1 MLFMWTR
8 LLRKHSATAAGW
20 HRYKR
25 RSTTTAPRDL
35 QDRVQEHTSSRSFD
49 RVQEGG
55 HLHIAVPRGG
65 AMSLTLFVGGQE
77 GPQRAGGRGGH
88 PSARHIACS
97 QIVGAALARTCAS
110 VGGWLRM

>member
-55 HLHIAVPRGG
+55 HLHLAVPRGG

-88 PSARHIACS
+88 PSASPMRVC
-97 QIVGAALARTCAS
+97 TAS
-110 VGGWLRM
+110 GDIS

>member
-49 RVQEGG
+49 RVQEGVVAISG
-55 HLHIAVPRGG
+55 NAQQGRCHVLHG
-65 AMSLTLFVGGQE
+65 LVGGQE

-88 PSARHIACS
+88 PSASPIRVS
-97 QIVGAALARTCAS
+97 TAS
-110 VGGWLRM
+110 GGVS

>member
-1 MLFMWTR
+1 MLLWTR
-8 LLRKHSATAAGW
+8 LLRKQSATAAGW

-35 QDRVQEHTSSRSFD
+35 QDRVQEQTSSRSFD

-65 AMSLTLFVGGQE
+65 AMSLTVSWGGRRALNALVGGVGTPAQAPFMSPLLV
-77 GPQRAGGRGGH
+77 GASRDQKSRGGGR
-88 PSARHIACS
+88 P
-97 QIVGAALARTCAS
+97 
-110 VGGWLRM
+110 

>member
-8 LLRKHSATAAGW
+8 RLRKQSATAAGW

-65 AMSLTLFVGGQE
+65 AMSLTFFVGGQE

-88 PSARHIACS
+88 PSASPIRVS
-97 QIVGAALARTCAS
+97 TAS
-110 VGGWLRM
+110 GGVS

>member
-55 HLHIAVPRGG
+55 ALAHCSPQGRCHVPHVFSWGGRRALNALVGGVGTPAQAPFVSPLLVGTSRDLTSRGG
-65 AMSLTLFVGGQE
+65 
-77 GPQRAGGRGGH
+77 GR
-88 PSARHIACS
+88 P
-97 QIVGAALARTCAS
+97 
-110 VGGWLRM
+110 

>member
-1 MLFMWTR
+1 MLFMWTQ
-8 LLRKHSATAAGW
+8 LLRKHSAIAAGW

-55 HLHIAVPRGG
+55 QRLHVTLLTILRSCTGAPPR
-65 AMSLTLFVGGQE
+65 TVW
-77 GPQRAGGRGGH
+77 
-88 PSARHIACS
+88 PSRIKE
-97 QIVGAALARTCAS
+97 R
-110 VGGWLRM
+110 

>member
-1 MLFMWTR
+1 MPFMWTR
-8 LLRKHSATAAGW
+8 LLREESATAAGG

-25 RSTTTAPRDL
+25 RATTTAPRDL

-77 GPQRAGGRGGH
+77 GSQRAGGRGGH
-88 PSARHIACS
+88 ASACHIACS